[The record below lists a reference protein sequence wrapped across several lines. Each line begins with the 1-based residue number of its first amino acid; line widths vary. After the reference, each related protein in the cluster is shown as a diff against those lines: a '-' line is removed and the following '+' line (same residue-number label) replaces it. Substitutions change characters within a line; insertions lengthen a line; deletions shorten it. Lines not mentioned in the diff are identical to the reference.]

1 LWLNFEI
8 RKSIH
13 AIERKTL
20 TFTPNS
26 YQIKI
31 ESTIIE
37 ELSHKAQ
44 VNYLETAT
52 QQFISSK
59 RDLLIRIAKVYRYL
73 DIPLNLIT

>member
-1 LWLNFEI
+1 MFLPSYFNKALWLNFEI

-13 AIERKTL
+13 AIEWKTL

-37 ELSHKAQ
+37 ELSHKALINLNV
-44 VNYLETAT
+44 VNVELTKLSIILST
-52 QQFISSK
+52 K
-59 RDLLIRIAKVYRYL
+59 LI
-73 DIPLNLIT
+73 